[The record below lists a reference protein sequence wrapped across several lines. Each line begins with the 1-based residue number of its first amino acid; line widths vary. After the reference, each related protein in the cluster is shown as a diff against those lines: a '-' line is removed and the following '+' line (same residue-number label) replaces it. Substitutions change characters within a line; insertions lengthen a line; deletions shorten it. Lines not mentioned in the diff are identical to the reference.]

1 MIIALFPTKRFEE
14 SFAISNEIREF
25 LEERNVTVVTDDALA
40 DKIKAKP
47 LSKLGK
53 EKVDLII
60 SMGGDGTI
68 LRLYNKYTHL
78 DAPIL
83 GINLGHLGFM
93 ADIQLQNIF
102 PALEEILEGSYKVDE
117 RPMIKGRLNDHTFHA
132 VNDIVFHRS
141 ANQSLIELSIH
152 VNGLYMNTYVADGI
166 IIATPN
172 GSTAYSLS
180 AGGPIVSPTLNAV
193 VITPICAHTISN
205 RPFVISADDELEIK
219 FLSKY
224 DHIEVRS
231 DGLDH
236 VMMQTNETFKISKSD
251 RTFKLVNLV
260 QSDYFTTIRSKLGW
274 SGSALK
280 NKS

>member
-1 MIIALFPTKRFEE
+1 MIIALFPTSRFAE
-14 SFAISNEIREF
+14 SFAIANKIREF
-25 LEERNVTVVTDDALA
+25 LEERNVTVVTEDTLT

-47 LSKLGK
+47 LSKLG
-53 EKVDLII
+53 EKSVDIII

-68 LRLYNKYTHL
+68 LRLYNKYIHL

-83 GINLGHLGFM
+83 GINLGNLGFM
-93 ADIQLQNIF
+93 ADIQLHNIF
-102 PALEEILEGSYKVDE
+102 PALEEILAGSYKVDK
-117 RPMIKGRLNDHTFHA
+117 RLMIKGTLNDQTFHA

-141 ANQSLIELSIH
+141 ANQSLIEISIH

-180 AGGPIVSPTLNAV
+180 AGGPIVTPTLNAF

-205 RPFVISADDELEIK
+205 RPFVIAAENELEIK
-219 FLSKY
+219 YLSKY
-224 DHIEVRS
+224 NPIEVRA

-236 VMMQTNETFKISKSD
+236 VMMQTDETFKISKSD
-251 RTFKLVNLV
+251 HTFKLTNLV
-260 QSDYFTTIRSKLGW
+260 QSDYYTTVRSKLGW
-274 SGSALK
+274 SGSSLNHKA
-280 NKS
+280 